1 LRPATRAWF
10 SSVLAEYQLEPHHI
24 RLLTLAAESWDRCCE
39 AREAAHSVNKRQ
51 RVCLT
56 WSSTVPSLANCTR
69 TNACELCRGAVG
81 PAKLRRRLNDR
92 PLVPLRST
100 SSARL
105 FDGITPWDGNIPET
119 DNPPW
124 RSSVGRATWLSR
136 SRCFP
141 ARMIGRQGLTHV
153 RLGQAELARNA
164 RRRDASLE
172 CSANGVQLTT
182 SQRGLS

>member
-1 LRPATRAWF
+1 MKRYFAHGDSAQREQTSTCLFDLVVHCAISCQLYTDKCMRTLPRRGRACQTSSPPERSAARP
-10 SSVLAEYQLEPHHI
+10 P
-24 RLLTLAAESWDRCCE
+24 
-39 AREAAHSVNKRQ
+39 
-51 RVCLT
+51 
-56 WSSTVPSLANCTR
+56 
-69 TNACELCRGAVG
+69 
-81 PAKLRRRLNDR
+81 
-92 PLVPLRST
+92 RST

-136 SRCFP
+136 SRCFL

>member
-1 LRPATRAWF
+1 MIPCVPSQDL
-10 SSVLAEYQLEPHHI
+10 I
-24 RLLTLAAESWDRCCE
+24 RLRKPDDSRRLW
-39 AREAAHSVNKRQ
+39 VGNRQ
-51 RVCLT
+51 DSSDGRSFEKAQRKPS
-56 WSSTVPSLANCTR
+56 SSTVPSLANCTR

-136 SRCFP
+136 SRCFL